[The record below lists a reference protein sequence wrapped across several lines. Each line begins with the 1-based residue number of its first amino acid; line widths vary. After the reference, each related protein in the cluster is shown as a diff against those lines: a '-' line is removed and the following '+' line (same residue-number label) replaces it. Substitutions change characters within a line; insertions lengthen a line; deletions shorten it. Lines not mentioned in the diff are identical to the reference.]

1 MSLEIKKINKKYGD
15 QVALIDVSFSLKKG
29 DIVGF
34 LGPNGAGK
42 TTLMKII
49 TSILKPDSGNIT
61 INGYDTQKNEIS
73 TKKQIGY
80 LAENNPLYKDML
92 VTEYLDF
99 IASLYEIENKKD
111 KVKEIIKK
119 TGLEGEIKK
128 KIEELSKGYK
138 QRVGIAAALVH
149 DPNVLILDEPTT
161 GLDPQARHSV
171 WDQIR
176 IYKNDGKTVLL
187 TTHYM
192 DEAEILC
199 DEIAI
204 MDAGKILIRGTP
216 KELITKTVGTSAV
229 EFVSLSFEKG
239 KQILNVIEDK
249 GKEMEVKLNR
259 ITDRIIAYGKDV
271 ETLTT
276 EFENDSNLTD
286 IIRRRTT
293 LEDVFLNLT
302 GRQLRE

>member
-15 QVALIDVSFSLKKG
+15 QDALIDVSFLLKKG

-49 TSILKPDSGNIT
+49 TSIIKPDSGDIT

-73 TKKQIGY
+73 TKRQIGY

-119 TGLEGEIKK
+119 TGLESEIKK

-161 GLDPQARHSV
+161 GLDPNQLIE
-171 WDQIR
+171 IR
-176 IYKNDGKTVLL
+176 KLIQEIGQKKIVLL
-187 TTHYM
+187 STHILQ
-192 DEAEILC
+192 EIP
-199 DEIAI
+199 
-204 MDAGKILIRGTP
+204 KICNHIIIINKGRIVENTRMQNLI
-216 KELITKTVGTSAV
+216 KK
-229 EFVSLSFEKG
+229 
-239 KQILNVIEDK
+239 
-249 GKEMEVKLNR
+249 
-259 ITDRIIAYGKDV
+259 
-271 ETLTT
+271 
-276 EFENDSNLTD
+276 SNN
-286 IIRRRTT
+286 
-293 LEDVFLNLT
+293 LEDHFQKLT
-302 GRQLRE
+302 A